1 MPYCRTIQTS
11 ATPARRTA
19 RCASGRRP
27 RPHCRKARRSAP
39 RLSLIHIY
47 GYTVVYSGTK
57 AQRPAD
63 LPADRDYFACNIAH
77 RTEREAAID
86 YVVSK
91 YGRLDLAVNNAG
103 VAPLVRRDLLEM
115 DEESFDRV
123 LGVNLKGTMFMLSL
137 IHI

>member
-1 MPYCRTIQTS
+1 MK
-11 ATPARRTA
+11 TA
-19 RCASGRRP
+19 FVTGSSRGIGRGIADLL
-27 RPHCRKARRSAP
+27 HDN
-39 RLSLIHIY
+39 

-86 YVVSK
+86 YVVST

-123 LGVNLKGTMFMLSL
+123 LGVNLKGTMFMCQKEARVMLEG
-137 IHI
+137 